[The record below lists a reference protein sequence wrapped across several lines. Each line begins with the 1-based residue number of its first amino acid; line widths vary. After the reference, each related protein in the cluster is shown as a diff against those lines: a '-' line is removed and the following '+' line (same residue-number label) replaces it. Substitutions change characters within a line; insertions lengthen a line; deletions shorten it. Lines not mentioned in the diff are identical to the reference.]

1 MNLRLLFEIYLD
13 NYAPTPHTHQ
23 QSKYGNRQLQGYKQV
38 LVQQAFRVQCQLL
51 QLHRRQQCRGYHQLQ
66 DHLPLP
72 NPFPQH
78 RTGDLW

>member
-38 LVQQAFRVQCQLL
+38 LVQQVFQAQGQ
-51 QLHRRQQCRGYHQLQ
+51 
-66 DHLPLP
+66 
-72 NPFPQH
+72 
-78 RTGDLW
+78 